1 MLKAILL
8 PVDLAETEGSR
19 RALEFAVQLARS
31 NGATLHVMTVL
42 PNFGMS
48 IVGSYFDKG
57 FEQKALA
64 DIEQKIRAYCAA
76 EIPSDIAVKP
86 HVAHGAIYD
95 EIMRGAEKL
104 GCDAI
109 VMGARGLG
117 DLRAAVLGSVSHAVV
132 EHSPVPVTVVRLPE
146 E

>member
-8 PVDLAETEGSR
+8 PVDLAEIEGSR
-19 RALEFAVQLARS
+19 RALAFGVQLART

-64 DIEQKIRAYCAA
+64 DMEQKVRAFCDA
-76 EIPSDIAVKP
+76 EVPSDVSVKP

-104 GCDAI
+104 ACDAI
-109 VMGARGLG
+109 VMAAHRPALKDYLLGPNAAR
-117 DLRAAVLGSVSHAVV
+117 
-132 EHSPVPVTVVRLPE
+132 VVRHAKQSVFVIRD
-146 E
+146 